1 MLIILVKF
9 NNVFLLQYDRDGNG
23 SIDIHELATML
34 RENNEVSEK
43 LLSKLLS
50 FSDKN
55 RDGKVDVHEFTAM
68 MLNKDFKVLFGDYV
82 NRYLLYIIKNQ
93 SNP

>member
-1 MLIILVKF
+1 MF
-9 NNVFLLQYDRDGNG
+9 FLQYDRDGNG

-43 LLSKLLS
+43 LLRKLLAY
-50 FSDKN
+50 SDRN

-68 MLNKDFKVLFGDYV
+68 MLNKNFKILFGDYV
-82 NRYLLYIIKNQ
+82 NRYLIKIT